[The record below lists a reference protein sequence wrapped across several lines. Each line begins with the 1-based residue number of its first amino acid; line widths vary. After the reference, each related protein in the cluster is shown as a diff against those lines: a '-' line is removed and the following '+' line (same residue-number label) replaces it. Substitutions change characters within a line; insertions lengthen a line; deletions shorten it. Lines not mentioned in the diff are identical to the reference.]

1 MKFLDLFYRSLF
13 ILLILLRN
21 NYYKLKQ
28 VDEESYGKYSTVKNS
43 LYFTSKE
50 PNTVVFLKE
59 ALQNISSWLL
69 QGLSKRFLA
78 VAVKPLNTDLWILQ
92 A

>member
-1 MKFLDLFYRSLF
+1 MK
-13 ILLILLRN
+13 
-21 NYYKLKQ
+21 KEQ
-28 VDEESYGKYSTVKNS
+28 VSYGKYSTVKNS

-69 QGLSKRFLA
+69 RSLSKRFLA